1 VPPKLIQPSFHQN
14 PSAPRREGWALASD
28 WISGMEKFVT
38 SDDIITS

>member
-14 PSAPRREGWALASD
+14 PSALRKQGWAPAPD
-28 WISGMEKFVT
+28 RFSGIKKFVT